1 MANPMS
7 LEESVRIFRQTGNP
21 RHLPAVVRAILR
33 HYVAE
38 EAQPL
43 LQSTAADLRLAEDLG
58 IDSLTL
64 MEIALATE
72 DAMGVPVEVE
82 ELRRLMTV
90 GEMERMLAVKAQ
102 GAAR

>member
-1 MANPMS
+1 MT

-21 RHLPAVVRAILR
+21 RYLPAVVRAILQ

-38 EAQPL
+38 EVQPR
-43 LQSTAADLRLAEDLG
+43 LQSAAGDLRLTEDLG

-72 DAMGVPVEVE
+72 DAVGLPVEVG
-82 ELRRLMTV
+82 ELRQLGTV